1 MYIYIQEIKTKTP
14 VVGSHKRLEVIREE
28 RLINGE
34 PKWVYGYK
42 KSEER
47 FERPIKLKY
56 KVMAAHSYRDGN
68 KVKKLS
74 VSLGQFNYYDL
85 LDGYPFECWG
95 VEKRLK
101 EKGIPYEGDV
111 ESLVYEK
118 VNTIEDRILE
128 ELKQTEEYRTKEQ
141 IKDIELAYTDAKY
154 DFKEQYGEDCY
165 DCFYDVFG
173 KLREPVLF
181 EIYKQE
187 AGKRQAERER
197 QRKEQEEYERRSREE
212 AYRRFFGG
220 GYSGYQEQQDVGVSH
235 SNFSQEE
242 LEIVRGIISAG
253 YKKMAIKLHP
263 DRGGDEKQMKLLN
276 NIKDKLES
284 IYQID
289 FISNV
294 TFVQW

>member
-1 MYIYIQEIKTKTP
+1 MYIYIQEIETKTP
-14 VVGSHKRLEVIREE
+14 VRGSHKGLEVTREE

-95 VEKRLK
+95 IEKRLK

-118 VNTIEDRILE
+118 VNAIEDRILE

-141 IKDIELAYTDAKY
+141 IKDIELAYMDAKY

-187 AGKRQAERER
+187 AGQRQKERDKR
-197 QRKEQEEYERRSREE
+197 RKEQEEYEKRSREE
-212 AYRRFFGG
+212 AYKRWFGG
-220 GYSGYQEQQDVGVSH
+220 GYSNSQSLGGNN
-235 SNFSQEE
+235 SNFSPEE
-242 LEIVRGIISAG
+242 LEMIQGIISAG
-253 YKKMAIKLHP
+253 YKKMATRYHP
-263 DRGGDEKQMKLLN
+263 DRGGTDEQMKMLN
-276 NIKDKLES
+276 NINDKLKA
-284 IYQID
+284 IYG
-289 FISNV
+289 
-294 TFVQW
+294 

>member
-1 MYIYIQEIKTKTP
+1 M
-14 VVGSHKRLEVIREE
+14 
-28 RLINGE
+28 
-34 PKWVYGYK
+34 
-42 KSEER
+42 
-47 FERPIKLKY
+47 
-56 KVMAAHSYRDGN
+56 
-68 KVKKLS
+68 
-74 VSLGQFNYYDL
+74 
-85 LDGYPFECWG
+85 
-95 VEKRLK
+95 
-101 EKGIPYEGDV
+101 
-111 ESLVYEK
+111 
-118 VNTIEDRILE
+118 
-128 ELKQTEEYRTKEQ
+128 
-141 IKDIELAYTDAKY
+141 DAKY

-220 GYSGYQEQQDVGVSH
+220 GYSGYQDQQNVGESH

-242 LEIVRGIISAG
+242 LELVRGIISAG

-276 NIKDKLES
+276 NVKDKLES
-284 IYQID
+284 IY
-289 FISNV
+289 
-294 TFVQW
+294 

>member
-34 PKWVYGYK
+34 SKWVYGYK

-56 KVMAAHSYRDGN
+56 KVMAAHSYRDGD

-95 VEKRLK
+95 IEKRLK

-141 IKDIELAYTDAKY
+141 IKDIELAYMDAKY

-181 EIYKQE
+181 GIYKQE
-187 AGKRQAERER
+187 AGQRQKERDKR
-197 QRKEQEEYERRSREE
+197 RKEQEEYERRSREE
-212 AYRRFFGG
+212 AYKRWFGG
-220 GYSGYQEQQDVGVSH
+220 EYSGYQNQQNVCGNASD
-235 SNFSQEE
+235 FSQEE
-242 LEIVRGIISAG
+242 LEMIQGIISAG
-253 YKKMAIKLHP
+253 FKKMATKYHP
-263 DRGGDEKQMKLLN
+263 DHGGDEKKMKLLN
-276 NIKDKLES
+276 HIKDKLKA
-284 IYQID
+284 IYG
-289 FISNV
+289 
-294 TFVQW
+294 

>member
-1 MYIYIQEIKTKTP
+1 M
-14 VVGSHKRLEVIREE
+14 GSHKRLKVTREE

-56 KVMAAHSYRDGN
+56 KVMAAHSYRDGD

-95 VEKRLK
+95 IEKKLK

-118 VNTIEDRILE
+118 VNVIEDRILE

-141 IKDIELAYTDAKY
+141 LKDIELAYMDAKY

-212 AYRRFFGG
+212 AYRRFFRG
-220 GYSGYQEQQDVGVSH
+220 GYSGYQDQQNVGESH

-242 LEIVRGIISAG
+242 LELVRGIISAG

-284 IYQID
+284 IY
-289 FISNV
+289 
-294 TFVQW
+294 

>member
-1 MYIYIQEIKTKTP
+1 MYIYIQEIETKTA
-14 VVGSHKRLEVIREE
+14 VRGSHKGLEVTREE

-95 VEKRLK
+95 IEKRLK

-118 VNTIEDRILE
+118 VNAIEDRILE

-141 IKDIELAYTDAKY
+141 IKDIELAYMDAKY

-187 AGKRQAERER
+187 AGQRQKERDKR
-197 QRKEQEEYERRSREE
+197 RKEQEEYEKRSREE
-212 AYRRFFGG
+212 AYKRWFGG
-220 GYSGYQEQQDVGVSH
+220 GYSNSQSLGGNN
-235 SNFSQEE
+235 SNFSPEE
-242 LEIVRGIISAG
+242 LEMIQGIISAG
-253 YKKMAIKLHP
+253 YKKMATKYHP
-263 DRGGDEKQMKLLN
+263 DRGGTDEQMKMLN
-276 NIKDKLES
+276 NINDKLKA
-284 IYQID
+284 IYG
-289 FISNV
+289 
-294 TFVQW
+294 

>member
-1 MYIYIQEIKTKTP
+1 MYVYIQEIKTKTP
-14 VVGSHKRLEVIREE
+14 VMGSHKRLKVTREE

-56 KVMAAHSYRDGN
+56 KVMAAHSYREGD

-95 VEKRLK
+95 IEKKLK

-118 VNTIEDRILE
+118 VNVIEDRILE

-141 IKDIELAYTDAKY
+141 LKDIELAYMDAKY

-212 AYRRFFGG
+212 AYKRFFGG
-220 GYSGYQEQQDVGVSH
+220 GYSEQQSVGVSN
-235 SNFSQEE
+235 SNFTLEE
-242 LEIVRGIISAG
+242 LELVREIISAG
-253 YKKMAIKLHP
+253 YKKQATKYHP
-263 DRGGDEKQMKLLN
+263 DRGGDEKMMKQLN
-276 NIKDKLES
+276 GIKDKLLAV
-284 IYQID
+284 YK
-289 FISNV
+289 
-294 TFVQW
+294 

>member
-1 MYIYIQEIKTKTP
+1 MYIYIQEIETKTA
-14 VVGSHKRLEVIREE
+14 VRGSHKGLEVTREE

-95 VEKRLK
+95 IEKRLK

-118 VNTIEDRILE
+118 VNAIEDRILE

-141 IKDIELAYTDAKY
+141 IKDIELAYMDAKY

-187 AGKRQAERER
+187 AGQRQKERDKR
-197 QRKEQEEYERRSREE
+197 RKEQEEYEKRSREE
-212 AYRRFFGG
+212 AYKRWFGG
-220 GYSGYQEQQDVGVSH
+220 GYSNSQSLGGNN
-235 SNFSQEE
+235 SNFSPEE
-242 LEIVRGIISAG
+242 LGMIQGIISAG
-253 YKKMAIKLHP
+253 YKKMATKYHP
-263 DRGGDEKQMKLLN
+263 DRGGTDEQMKMLN
-276 NIKDKLES
+276 NINDKLKA
-284 IYQID
+284 IYG
-289 FISNV
+289 
-294 TFVQW
+294 